1 MGAECAKSVCCCCY
15 CHNRFCGCCCAKE
28 EEKLFGKEERHNP
41 EGTGP
46 SGKVFED
53 PKSGKT
59 NMDVADGKQEQKFPE
74 PEQRKIDNP
83 DFNPD
88 AYKMVPKVVEKPAD
102 PQNPEAGVIIEGK
115 MSDKPIG
122 LKDRVVEEE
131 EAKKKRLEEQRI
143 REQEEL
149 EAIKKRTQDATLK
162 LIEETRV
169 PVNNELTNNKPIPPP
184 TPVVETKPNQVYQT
198 PVAEAKPAAPVLADD
213 SAFGLPPRK
222 IPGIDKTSIDCF
234 PDDDQSDKTQYASNE
249 ITIPD
254 SKWQELHKGINGE
267 FYDKEFPATV
277 KSLVGTGKA
286 DNADD
291 SKKLN
296 DMQSYT
302 FKRLSY
308 ILEKVE
314 VIKGDVNPQDI
325 YQGGLGNCY
334 FLSALASVAEFP
346 NRIKRNLLQVK
357 ESPKGAYCVALCI
370 TGAWI
375 PYVIDDIFPVRPDG
389 MLPFCYTENHEIWA
403 MLFEKAY
410 AKAYGAYWHIGSGGM
425 SANALKDLT
434 GAPCH
439 YIDLNEEAE
448 EATALDNLVQA
459 DKKNFIIACG
469 SRGSG
474 EHKNPLGIISG
485 HAYTLAG
492 CYDIGGTTLLK
503 LRNPWGKGEWKGDWG
518 DNSNLWTPQLKNQV
532 GWTSEDDG
540 TFYMTYQDFRKTSK
554 PSRFATTL
562 ITTSTPSERLHA
574 TIVRWT
580 SSSSLCWRQESI
592 MLEHHSPT
600 KICSNMIQNT
610 SMVSFPVLSSS

>member
-143 REQEEL
+143 REREEL

-162 LIEETRV
+162 LIEETKV

-314 VIKGDVNPQDI
+314 VIKGDVNPHDI
-325 YQGGLGNCY
+325 YQGGLGRLLLLECPC
-334 FLSALASVAEFP
+334 LLWPSSLD
-346 NRIKRNLLQVK
+346 RITRNLLHSSRKV
-357 ESPKGAYCVALCI
+357 PKVL
-370 TGAWI
+370 T
-375 PYVIDDIFPVRPDG
+375 VS
-389 MLPFCYTENHEIWA
+389 L
-403 MLFEKAY
+403 
-410 AKAYGAYWHIGSGGM
+410 
-425 SANALKDLT
+425 SA
-434 GAPCH
+434 
-439 YIDLNEEAE
+439 
-448 EATALDNLVQA
+448 
-459 DKKNFIIACG
+459 
-469 SRGSG
+469 S
-474 EHKNPLGIISG
+474 
-485 HAYTLAG
+485 
-492 CYDIGGTTLLK
+492 
-503 LRNPWGKGEWKGDWG
+503 
-518 DNSNLWTPQLKNQV
+518 
-532 GWTSEDDG
+532 
-540 TFYMTYQDFRKTSK
+540 
-554 PSRFATTL
+554 
-562 ITTSTPSERLHA
+562 
-574 TIVRWT
+574 
-580 SSSSLCWRQESI
+580 
-592 MLEHHSPT
+592 LEHGFHMSLT
-600 KICSNMIQNT
+600 IFSQ
-610 SMVSFPVLSSS
+610 